1 MGAHTQDVY
10 DPLQLSKGGSGS
22 VKHIIL
28 SPTEYVISN
37 LCIFVASGTNLD
49 VVGCFLDMGKVVE
62 IGHTF
67 SFLFFLF
74 YSMLVLDI

>member
-1 MGAHTQDVY
+1 M
-10 DPLQLSKGGSGS
+10 
-22 VKHIIL
+22 
-28 SPTEYVISN
+28 
-37 LCIFVASGTNLD
+37 ASGTNLD